1 MIIIRRYSP
10 AMFAVLFWASNF
22 VFGALLITQFTAVE
36 LTFWRWFG
44 AAPILVGLAIWLE
57 RPNWRAALA
66 EWKLHVLQGA
76 VGMVGYTLFLYQA
89 LDTTTPV
96 TAAVITAV
104 NPALITIAAVIFLRE
119 RISRLGI
126 LGIVMSFVGVLLVV
140 LLGQNVATTGTS
152 GDAPGASGSAPGIA
166 PGIVPGDLLIIG
178 AILLWTT
185 YAIIGRGITTPP
197 ITATAIQVVMSVLIM
212 VPILAFTGFTA
223 TPDASGIFGIIWIMI
238 FPSAL
243 AYLLWNVSV
252 EKIGAART
260 GIFLNVLPVF
270 TALIAVI
277 LGAALGL
284 WQVVGGA
291 VVLLGVWLTTRINY
305 VKTSEHGA

>member
-1 MIIIRRYSP
+1 
-10 AMFAVLFWASNF
+10 
-22 VFGALLITQFTAVE
+22 
-36 LTFWRWFG
+36 
-44 AAPILVGLAIWLE
+44 
-57 RPNWRAALA
+57 
-66 EWKLHVLQGA
+66 
-76 VGMVGYTLFLYQA
+76 
-89 LDTTTPV
+89 V

-126 LGIVMSFVGVLLVV
+126 LGIVVSFIGVLLVV
-140 LLGQNVATTGTS
+140 LLGQNAAPTGSS
-152 GDAPGASGSAPGIA
+152 GDASGASGSA
-166 PGIVPGDLLIIG
+166 PGIVPGDLLIVG

-185 YAIIGRGITTPP
+185 YAIIGRGIKTPP
-197 ITATAIQVVMSVLIM
+197 ITATAIQVVMSVLIL
-212 VPILAFTGFTA
+212 VPVMAVTGFTA
-223 TPDASGIFGIIWIMI
+223 TPDASGVFGIIWIMI

-277 LGAALGL
+277 LGATLGL

-305 VKTSEHGA
+305 VKTSEHRS

>member
-1 MIIIRRYSP
+1 MIILRRYSP
-10 AMFAVLFWASNF
+10 ATLAVLFWATNF
-22 VFGALLITQFTAVE
+22 VFGALLIAQFTAVE
-36 LTFWRWFG
+36 LTFWRWLG

-57 RPNWRAALA
+57 RPKWRAALV
-66 EWKLHVLQGA
+66 EWKLHLLQAA

-104 NPALITIAAVIFLRE
+104 NPALITIAAVIFLGE

-126 LGIVMSFVGVLLVV
+126 LGIVVSFIGVLAVV
-140 LLGQNVATTGTS
+140 LLGRNVAAS
-152 GDAPGASGSAPGIA
+152 GGDTPGATGATGIA
-166 PGIVPGDLLIIG
+166 AGDLLIVG
-178 AILLWTT
+178 AIVLWTA
-185 YAIIGRGITTPP
+185 YAIIGRSIKTPP
-197 ITATAIQVVMSVLIM
+197 ITATAVQVVMSVLIL
-212 VPILAFTGFTA
+212 VPIVAITGFTA
-223 TPDASGIFGIIWIMI
+223 TPDASGVFGIIWIMV

-277 LGAALGL
+277 LGATLGL

-291 VVLLGVWLTTRINY
+291 VVLLGVWLTTRPGPSATAPN
-305 VKTSEHGA
+305 SA